1 MKKFFLAIICA
12 AIFLTGCGSD
22 KVVHRVGVIE
32 YTNVTEDDFNQFY
45 NEFTKS
51 RKDNLTYEFTFFP
64 NVNSLIAALQSGRVD
79 SVSAYETVAR
89 YFVDTNPEFEY
100 EVVSP
105 PMTDVFCCAL
115 REEDVALKKEFD
127 DAISEMTADGTL
139 SALVKTYIAEIH
151 FRHAPS
157 VIQLPEFYNK
167 SMVKIGV
174 TGDLPALDF
183 IRPDG
188 KPSGFNTAL
197 LAEIS
202 KRIEKNFVLVQ
213 IDGGARATALAS
225 GKVDV
230 VFWAVTPE
238 GSEILPPDFD
248 KPQGAI
254 LTKPYFSD
262 KLVLM
267 KLREGKK

>member
-1 MKKFFLAIICA
+1 MKKFLPLLLV
-12 AIFLTGCGSD
+12 IFLITGCGSD
-22 KVVHRVGVIE
+22 NVQRIGVIE
-32 YTNVTEDDFNQFY
+32 YANVTEDAFNQYY
-45 NEFTKS
+45 NDFAKS
-51 RKDNLTYEFTFFP
+51 HNENLIYKYIFFA
-64 NVNSLIAALQSGRVD
+64 NTNSMIAALQSGQID
-79 SVSAYETVAR
+79 SMSAYETVAK
-89 YFVDTNPEFEY
+89 YFVDSNPEFEY
-100 EVVSP
+100 EIISP
-105 PMTDVFCCAL
+105 PLNDIFCCAM
-115 REEDVALKKEFD
+115 REEDEALKNEFD
-127 DAISEMTADGTL
+127 YAISEITADGTL
-139 SALVKTYIAEIH
+139 AALVKKYIAEIH
-151 FRHAPS
+151 FRHAPP
-157 VIQLPEFYNK
+157 VIELPEFYNS
-167 SMVKIGV
+167 SMVKIGI

-238 GSEILPPDFD
+238 GSEIFPPDFD
-248 KPQGAI
+248 KPPGAI